1 MPSAGDQPDDG
12 RPQQSGPAPAADLK
26 AELAR
31 MLPALAALRT
41 ASGGTS
47 VRQYVTEARSHGARA
62 QAAAVR
68 AALGLAAE

>member
-1 MPSAGDQPDDG
+1 
-12 RPQQSGPAPAADLK
+12 
-26 AELAR
+26 

-47 VRQYVTEARSHGARA
+47 AQQCVTEARSHGARA